1 MTVLAQRDLN
11 AILPSVR
18 RSTLTKEQVFRLW
31 RCATKDDNKLVDE
44 VIQHVYED
52 MITFDCK
59 RAECVMELI
68 VKRDI
73 AARCAFGSLLK
84 DMRAVPRALPARL
97 DFSTLCRMAWRC
109 AGAEAAACSTG

>member
-1 MTVLAQRDLN
+1 MGQLRSATTGALRDKHVRNAMTVIAQRDLN
-11 AILPSVR
+11 AILASVR

-44 VIQHVYED
+44 MIQHVYED

-68 VKRDI
+68 VKRNI

-84 DMRAVPRALPARL
+84 DLRAVPRALPARL
-97 DFSTLCRMAWRC
+97 DS
-109 AGAEAAACSTG
+109 

>member
-44 VIQHVYED
+44 MIQHVYED

-97 DFSTLCRMAWRC
+97 DS
-109 AGAEAAACSTG
+109 